1 VHFSTTKDTNDYART
16 RLEHLFLTY
25 VCTNFDN
32 YALAKC
38 APTVCSLS
46 FVAFVSNLNAE
57 SIINTWNVPA
67 KTKMESNKRREGMYN
82 IIDFQLMGGLSE
94 HNELCR

>member
-1 VHFSTTKDTNDYART
+1 MC
-16 RLEHLFLTY
+16 
-25 VCTNFDN
+25 VCR
-32 YALAKC
+32 
-38 APTVCSLS
+38 LS

-57 SIINTWNVPA
+57 SIIDTWNFPT

-94 HNELCR
+94 HKNGSPGGSMS

>member
-1 VHFSTTKDTNDYART
+1 MI
-16 RLEHLFLTY
+16 
-25 VCTNFDN
+25 N

-38 APTVCSLS
+38 ASTVCRLS

-57 SIINTWNVPA
+57 SIIDTWNFPA
-67 KTKMESNKRREGMYN
+67 KTKMKYNKRREGMYD

-94 HNELCR
+94 HKNEGPGGSMS

>member
-1 VHFSTTKDTNDYART
+1 MT
-16 RLEHLFLTY
+16 
-25 VCTNFDN
+25 N

-38 APTVCSLS
+38 ASTVCRLS
-46 FVAFVSNLNAE
+46 SVAFVSNLNAE
-57 SIINTWNVPA
+57 SIIDTWNFHA

-94 HNELCR
+94 HKNGGPGVSMS

>member
-1 VHFSTTKDTNDYART
+1 MT
-16 RLEHLFLTY
+16 
-25 VCTNFDN
+25 N

-38 APTVCSLS
+38 ASTICRLS

-57 SIINTWNVPA
+57 SIIDTWNFPA
-67 KTKMESNKRREGMYN
+67 KTKMESNKRKEGMYN

-94 HNELCR
+94 HKNGGPGGSMS

>member
-1 VHFSTTKDTNDYART
+1 MCTIFISKSAFFSHTFVKFTQT
-16 RLEHLFLTY
+16 LT
-25 VCTNFDN
+25 N

-38 APTVCSLS
+38 VSTVCRLS
-46 FVAFVSNLNAE
+46 FVAFVSKLNAE
-57 SIINTWNVPA
+57 SIIDTWNVPA

-94 HNELCR
+94 HKNGRPGGSMS

>member
-1 VHFSTTKDTNDYART
+1 MSAFFSNTNDTKDYVRSNFAQT
-16 RLEHLFLTY
+16 LT
-25 VCTNFDN
+25 N

-38 APTVCSLS
+38 ASTFCRLS

-57 SIINTWNVPA
+57 WIIDTWNFPA

-82 IIDFQLMGGLSE
+82 IIDYQLMGGLSE
-94 HNELCR
+94 HKNGGPGGSIS